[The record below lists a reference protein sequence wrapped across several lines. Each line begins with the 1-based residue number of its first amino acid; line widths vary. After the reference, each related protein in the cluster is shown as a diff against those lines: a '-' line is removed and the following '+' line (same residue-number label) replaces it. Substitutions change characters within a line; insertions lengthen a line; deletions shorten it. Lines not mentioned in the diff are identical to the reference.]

1 MKSARCLVALLLS
14 LLFFAGCGEEAS
26 PPQPG
31 AEVAASPAE
40 EPATITAGTLSLTPP
55 SVLWNVDEELVSMIT
70 LKYGESSPRAV
81 ARFYFNG
88 RDDLDYEKLSE
99 SKQEKFLEELAYDL
113 RGQIEQAT
121 ESQAEFISGPEYLT
135 EPYPGV
141 SWRYQ
146 DTLGNDDYFNLDTVF
161 YADGRYAFLDIACYF
176 TEREELTGE
185 LERLRAS
192 AVIKPEET
200 EESRILKA
208 NEHVQLHRVS
218 LTVNGSDWRL
228 TSSAE
233 ELFLNDDDSTLHLYR
248 RQPRTGTSDGGG
260 LLDGLRRE
268 IATQWGEVEFLER
281 QLLETE
287 PLIRCALEY
296 RSTVEG
302 ESLWHY
308 DSILITEDDYYL
320 LEAESAGSLSPK
332 ERERLIELV
341 ESLAVVN

>member
-1 MKSARCLVALLLS
+1 MKSARCLVALLFS
-14 LLFFAGCGEEAS
+14 LLFFAGCGEEAPS
-26 PPQPG
+26 PQPG

-40 EPATITAGTLSLTPP
+40 EPATITAGMLSLTPP
-55 SVLWNVDEELVSMIT
+55 SVLWHVDEELVSMIT

-99 SKQEKFLEELAYDL
+99 SKQEKFLEGLAYDL

-176 TEREELTGE
+176 TEREELTDE
-185 LERLRAS
+185 LERLRTS
-192 AVIKPEET
+192 AVIKTEET
-200 EESRILKA
+200 EESRVLKA

-218 LTVNGSDWRL
+218 LTVKEAGWRL

-248 RQPRTGTSDGGG
+248 RQPRTGTSDGSG
-260 LLDGLRRE
+260 LLDGLRQE
-268 IATQWGEVEFLER
+268 IAAQWGEVEFLER

-320 LEAESAGSLSPK
+320 LEAESTVSLSPK

-341 ESLAVVN
+341 ESLAVVS